1 MRSRRPRARPG
12 SCRSPSPW
20 ATSRTVPPIT
30 CASIS
35 SRNRPAR
42 WPTEPTSGFTPSAVS
57 TTPCRWRLC
66 WTASSLIFRSAS
78 MLAEPDLGVGARRR
92 RYRVEGVVQ
101 GVGFRPFVFRL
112 ASELT
117 LTGFVS
123 NGNGG
128 VTVEVEGESNAL
140 ERFESRLRA
149 EAPPLSRVSAVRAEE
164 VAACGDDQFVI
175 AGSDDSGERRTAIL
189 ADAATCSDCLAEIRD
204 PSNRRYRY
212 PFTNCTNCGPR
223 FSIVEGIPYDR
234 ANTTMRRFVMCPRC
248 RS

>member
-1 MRSRRPRARPG
+1 MRSPLPRARPG
-12 SCRSPSPW
+12 SCRSRSPS
-20 ATSRTVPPIT
+20 AISRTVPPTT

-35 SRNRPAR
+35 FRSRRER
-42 WPTEPTSGFTPSAVS
+42 WPTGPISRFTPWAVS

-78 MLAEPDLGVGARRR
+78 MLAEPELGVVVRRR

-112 ASELT
+112 ASELG
-117 LTGFVS
+117 LKGFVS

-189 ADAATCSDCLAEIRD
+189 
-204 PSNRRYRY
+204 
-212 PFTNCTNCGPR
+212 
-223 FSIVEGIPYDR
+223 
-234 ANTTMRRFVMCPRC
+234 
-248 RS
+248 